1 MALISRESRKEGQK
15 EYIIVVAGARLKRPV
30 YRLGKGDHVVVN
42 EQVLVL
48 DGVHGIEGSLR
59 LSQMRA
65 HDIKVSQL
73 DSVGVLQD
81 ANKAGE

>member
-1 MALISRESRKEGQK
+1 M
-15 EYIIVVAGARLKRPV
+15 
-30 YRLGKGDHVVVN
+30 VN